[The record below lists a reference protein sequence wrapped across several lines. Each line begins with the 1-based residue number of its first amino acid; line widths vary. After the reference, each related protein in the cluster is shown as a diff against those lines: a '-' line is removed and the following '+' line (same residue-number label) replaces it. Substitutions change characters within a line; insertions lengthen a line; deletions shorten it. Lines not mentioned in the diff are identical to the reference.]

1 MKMEIFGQ
9 KKQKLERELLEAK
22 AELEAT
28 KAELQATKAELQ
40 ATKAELEAKQKAED
54 PTEGMAATERWK
66 RKNAAD
72 KEVLEQKKAERVQE
86 FYRRAVKR
94 FDDFMKDNELVLA
107 ELIVFPKSGTLM
119 YRRQGWTERS
129 IIFGGS
135 RRSEDPAD
143 YCHDI
148 EMLKE
153 MLAPLGWQVR
163 NLTGEEEFFLPLEEE
178 AP

>member
-1 MKMEIFGQ
+1 MMNIFGQ
-9 KKQKLERELLEAK
+9 KKQKQELERELLEAK

-28 KAELQATKAELQ
+28 KAELEATKAEL
-40 ATKAELEAKQKAED
+40 KKF
-54 PTEGMAATERWK
+54 
-66 RKNAAD
+66 
-72 KEVLEQKKAERVQE
+72 KEEQKDSHDGTSAIEKWRKQNAKDKADQEEQKVERVRE
-86 FYRRAVKR
+86 FYKRAEAR
-94 FDDFMKDNELVLA
+94 FSNFMEQNDLVMA
-107 ELIVFPKSGTLM
+107 ELIMFPKSGTLM

-148 EMLKE
+148 EKLKQH
-153 MLAPLGWQVR
+153 LAPLGWMVR
-163 NLTGEEEFFLPLEEE
+163 NKTGEEEFFLSLEEE